1 MLYLVHNSNHDSDF
15 ELKVQQSAGDM
26 DATQLFIHKNMS
38 WFSFHASAARFCLVL
53 WCLTTDMPALRGV
66 ASFALLP
73 QQPLVAG
80 KSAESKLRLEKLF
93 RKSDFVGDGPFQS
106 DAKNTPRAFA
116 RAAQEKKDQE
126 SDDSG
131 NISSESN
138 DESNSPTNPSN
149 INDVDESGEGET
161 TERDTGSMKVGDES
175 LVISPPLKTNKVL
188 SWNDPQYAVTIPFD
202 RKNKTAFY
210 SQPAFKYDSE
220 TLAVDYFLREV
231 FRGSLVT
238 WSKDTI
244 IRLQEKFGQQS
255 VETVLRSFR
264 DGYDIREN
272 LDAFGVNFDHVDYVW
287 KQLKTIENH

>member
-1 MLYLVHNSNHDSDF
+1 MLHSSLTKLCKLSLSCKLSLAKVHAGLNAGMAHGHFSETPGMKRSESDGVVGSYGVGLDFFTTNSNHDSDF
-15 ELKVQQSAGDM
+15 ELKVQQSAGGM

-106 DAKNTPRAFA
+106 DAKNTPRTFA
-116 RAAQEKKDQE
+116 RAAQEKKDEE

-149 INDVDESGEGET
+149 INDVDENGEGET
-161 TERDTGSMKVGDES
+161 TERDNGSMKVGDES

-188 SWNDPQYAVTIPFD
+188 PWNDPNM
-202 RKNKTAFY
+202 R
-210 SQPAFKYDSE
+210 
-220 TLAVDYFLREV
+220 
-231 FRGSLVT
+231 
-238 WSKDTI
+238 
-244 IRLQEKFGQQS
+244 
-255 VETVLRSFR
+255 
-264 DGYDIREN
+264 
-272 LDAFGVNFDHVDYVW
+272 
-287 KQLKTIENH
+287 